1 MAHFAMPPHLRNALL
16 SALERRFPGCRP
28 GADLNQH
35 TRTEIIR
42 FRSRTVSQ
50 HLEIEAFVAGFR
62 EGAGAA
68 AAQGPAQHE
77 NRDRANFSAAHARRR
92 LAGLFKDGDHE

>member
-1 MAHFAMPPHLRNALL
+1 MAQFAMPPHLRNALL
-16 SALERRFPGCRP
+16 QALERAFPGCQA

-42 FRSRTVSQ
+42 FRSRTVAQ
-50 HLEIEAFVAGFR
+50 HLEIEAFVRGFR

-68 AAQGPAQHE
+68 ATQGPARHVD
-77 NRDRANFSAAHARRR
+77 RDRERFATAHARRR
-92 LAGLFKDGDHE
+92 LAGLFKEGDHE